1 MMLMLAVFSLGAY
14 AQTQQG
20 QSAVGFNIG
29 YGFDSKNATL
39 GVDYRYCI
47 TDAVRLSPSLTYF
60 VKNDNHSTWA
70 IDLNAHYVVKLSE
83 MFGFYPLAGLSL
95 SFWNWDAGHGLS
107 HNETRLGANIG
118 LGGEV
123 YATDNLSIGLEVK
136 YNIIKDFDQAMLGV
150 RVGYSFWSQYSHSP
164 TTVLPWGYT
173 STASGSRRYWCSP
186 LTVQAFPLFL
196 HRLLHTRTHTRII
209 NVRIHVCGCV

>member
-1 MMLMLAVFSLGAY
+1 MRRRSKDNLHI
-14 AQTQQG
+14 QTRG
-20 QSAVGFNIG
+20 TFDGTSAHELLN
-29 YGFDSKNATL
+29 SKNATL

-107 HNETRLGANIG
+107 HNETRLG
-118 LGGEV
+118 
-123 YATDNLSIGLEVK
+123 DNLSIGLEVK

-150 RVGYSFWSQYSHSP
+150 RVGYSF
-164 TTVLPWGYT
+164 
-173 STASGSRRYWCSP
+173 
-186 LTVQAFPLFL
+186 
-196 HRLLHTRTHTRII
+196 
-209 NVRIHVCGCV
+209 

>member
-47 TDAVRLSPSLTYF
+47 TDAGRLSPSLTYF

-95 SFWNWDAGHGLS
+95 SFWKAGPWDA
-107 HNETRLGANIG
+107 TRFGANIG

-123 YATDNLSIGLEVK
+123 YATDRISVGLEAK
-136 YNIIKDFDQAMLGV
+136 YNIIKDLDAAALAV
-150 RVGYSFWSQYSHSP
+150 RVGYNF
-164 TTVLPWGYT
+164 
-173 STASGSRRYWCSP
+173 
-186 LTVQAFPLFL
+186 
-196 HRLLHTRTHTRII
+196 
-209 NVRIHVCGCV
+209 

>member
-1 MMLMLAVFSLGAY
+1 MKKFVMMLMLTVFSLGAY

-95 SFWNWDAGHGLS
+95 SFWNWDAGHGRS

-118 LGGEV
+118 
-123 YATDNLSIGLEVK
+123 
-136 YNIIKDFDQAMLGV
+136 
-150 RVGYSFWSQYSHSP
+150 
-164 TTVLPWGYT
+164 
-173 STASGSRRYWCSP
+173 
-186 LTVQAFPLFL
+186 
-196 HRLLHTRTHTRII
+196 
-209 NVRIHVCGCV
+209 

>member
-136 YNIIKDFDQAMLGV
+136 YNIIKAFDQAMLGV
-150 RVGYSFWSQYSHSP
+150 RVGYSF
-164 TTVLPWGYT
+164 
-173 STASGSRRYWCSP
+173 
-186 LTVQAFPLFL
+186 
-196 HRLLHTRTHTRII
+196 
-209 NVRIHVCGCV
+209 

>member
-1 MMLMLAVFSLGAY
+1 MKKLIVMLMLTLFSIGAY

-20 QSAVGFNIG
+20 QSSFGFNLG
-29 YGFDSKNATL
+29 YNFNDVGNATI
-39 GVDYRYCI
+39 GIDYRYCV
-47 TDAVRLSPSLTYF
+47 TDAFRLTPSITHL
-60 VKNDNHSTWA
+60 VKNDGLSAWA
-70 IDLNAHYVVKLSE
+70 IDMNAHYVFKLSE

-150 RVGYSFWSQYSHSP
+150 RVGYSF
-164 TTVLPWGYT
+164 
-173 STASGSRRYWCSP
+173 
-186 LTVQAFPLFL
+186 
-196 HRLLHTRTHTRII
+196 
-209 NVRIHVCGCV
+209 